1 MPPLTAAQRR
11 LQRAALQLFAERG
24 VTRVNISE
32 LAEAAG
38 MARGT
43 VYNNLSDPDSL
54 FTEVAAQLSAELSE
68 QIAGSSRQIPDPAQR
83 LANGIRYF
91 TKRAHEDPHWG
102 RFLCRFG
109 LSTESLQQIW
119 TGQPVKDLL
128 EGLDNGRYVFQQE
141 QLASV
146 VSLVSGGVLGA
157 MLLVLEGRKTWRDAG
172 SDTAE
177 FVLTAIGVPREE
189 ARALACKEL
198 PALSDGA
205 L

>member
-128 EGLDNGRYVFQQE
+128 EGLENGRYVFQQE